1 MRPAPRPRY
10 LDLAASGELD
20 ERVRALTAL
29 LAPCR
34 VCPHACGGDR
44 LADDAAGRCGTG
56 RLARLAS
63 ACAHRGEE
71 PVLSGTRGAG
81 TLFFAGCNLRCVFCQ
96 NHEISQP
103 GRAVVAA
110 AARVGTRRGNSWPL
124 VTAAGLAGVML
135 RLQAEGVHN
144 IELVSPSHVV
154 PQAVEA
160 LALAAARGLTLPLVY
175 NSNGYE
181 GAEALRLLDGVV
193 DVYLPDLK
201 YGDDTLA
208 ARYSG
213 VTGYLAHA
221 LPALREMK
229 RQVGD
234 LVAGED
240 GVARRGLLVR
250 HLVLPSDLAA
260 TRTVLRLIAAEL
272 GPETHVSLMA
282 QYYPTHRAPRVPL
295 LSRAL
300 RPREYDRVLAWL
312 DEAGLHHGFVQELES
327 EACYRPDFEGGDHP
341 FEK

>member
-1 MRPAPRPRY
+1 MSPPPRPRY
-10 LDLAASGELD
+10 LELLASGELD
-20 ERVRALTAL
+20 ERVRALRAL
-29 LAPCR
+29 LGPCR
-34 VCPHACGGDR
+34 VCPRACGVDR
-44 LADDAAGRCGTG
+44 LADDAGGRCGSG
-56 RLARLAS
+56 RRARLAS

-71 PVLSGTRGAG
+71 PVISGTRGAG
-81 TLFFAGCNLRCVFCQ
+81 TLFFAGCNLRCVYCQ

-103 GRAVVAA
+103 GRLP
-110 AARVGTRRGNSWPL
+110 TWPL
-124 VTAAGLAGVML
+124 VEPAELADAML

-154 PQAVEA
+154 PQAIAA
-160 LALAAARGLTLPLVY
+160 LALAAARGLVLPLVY
-175 NSNGYE
+175 NSNGFE

-201 YGDDTLA
+201 YGDDALA

-234 LVAGED
+234 LAPGED

-272 GPETHVSLMA
+272 GPGTHVSVMA

-295 LSRAL
+295 LSRPL
-300 RPREYDRVLAWL
+300 RPREYERVLEWL
-312 DEAGLHHGFVQELES
+312 EAAGLEHGYAQELEAES
-327 EACYRPDFEGGDHP
+327 CYRPDFGRDGHP
-341 FEK
+341 FEG

>member
-1 MRPAPRPRY
+1 MPPDPRPRY
-10 LDLAASGELD
+10 LELAASGELD
-20 ERVRALTAL
+20 ERVRALRAL
-29 LAPCR
+29 LGPCR
-34 VCPHACGGDR
+34 VCPHACGVDR
-44 LADDAAGRCGTG
+44 LADDAGGRCGTG

-71 PVLSGTRGAG
+71 PVISGTRGAG

-96 NHEISQP
+96 NHAISQP
-103 GRAVVAA
+103 GREQPGPLAA
-110 AARVGTRRGNSWPL
+110 AES
-124 VTAAGLAGVML
+124 LADAML

-144 IELVSPSHVV
+144 LELVSPSHAV

-160 LALAAARGLTLPLVY
+160 LALAAAHGLTLPLVY

-201 YGDDTLA
+201 YGDDALA

-213 VTGYLAHA
+213 ITGYLAHA
-221 LPALREMK
+221 LPALREMQ

-234 LVAGED
+234 LVEGED

-250 HLVLPSDLAA
+250 HLVLPSDLSA
-260 TRTVLRLIAAEL
+260 TRTALRLIADEL
-272 GPETHVSLMA
+272 GPGTHVSIMA

-295 LSRAL
+295 LSRSL
-300 RPREYDRVLAWL
+300 RPREYARVLEWL
-312 DEAGLHHGFVQELES
+312 EAARLEHGYVQELEAES
-327 EACYRPDFEGGDHP
+327 CYRPDFDRDGHP
-341 FEK
+341 FEG

>member
-1 MRPAPRPRY
+1 MSPPPRPRY
-10 LDLAASGELD
+10 LALAATGALD
-20 ERVRALTAL
+20 ERVRALREL
-29 LAPCR
+29 LRPCR
-34 VCPHACGGDR
+34 VCPRACGGDR
-44 LADDAAGRCGTG
+44 LADDASGRCGTG
-56 RLARLAS
+56 RQARLAS

-71 PVLSGTRGAG
+71 PVISGTRGAG
-81 TLFFAGCNLRCVFCQ
+81 TLFFAGCNLRCLFCQ

-103 GRAVVAA
+103 GRAP
-110 AARVGTRRGNSWPL
+110 RWPL
-124 VTAAGLAGVML
+124 VDAAALADAML
-135 RLQAEGVHN
+135 ALQAAGVHN

-160 LALAAARGLTLPLVY
+160 LALAAARGLALPLVY

-181 GAEALRLLDGVV
+181 GAAALRLLDGVV
-193 DVYLPDLK
+193 DLYLPDLK

-213 VTGYLAHA
+213 VTGYLEHA

-234 LVAGED
+234 LVEDED

-260 TRTVLRLIAAEL
+260 TRTTLRLIASEL
-272 GPETHVSLMA
+272 GRGTHVSLMA

-300 RPREYDRVLAWL
+300 RPREYERVLEWL
-312 DEAGLHHGFVQELES
+312 DEAGLEHGYVQELEAES
-327 EACYRPDFEGGDHP
+327 SYRPDFEGGGHP

>member
-1 MRPAPRPRY
+1 MSPNPHPRY
-10 LDLAASGELD
+10 LELVATGELD
-20 ERVRALTAL
+20 ARARGLRALL
-29 LAPCR
+29 SPCR
-34 VCPHACGGDR
+34 VCPRACGVDR
-44 LADDAAGRCGTG
+44 LGDDAGGRCGTG

-71 PVLSGTRGAG
+71 PVISGTRGAG
-81 TLFFAGCNLRCVFCQ
+81 TLFFAGCNLCCVFCQ

-103 GRAVVAA
+103 GREQ
-110 AARVGTRRGNSWPL
+110 RWPL
-124 VTAAGLAGVML
+124 VDARILADAML

-160 LALAAARGLTLPLVY
+160 LAFAAARGLTLPLVY

-201 YGDDTLA
+201 YGDDALA

-221 LPALREMK
+221 LPALREMR
-229 RQVGD
+229 RQVGE
-234 LVAGED
+234 LVVGDD
-240 GVARRGLLVR
+240 GVATRGLLVR
-250 HLVLPSDLAA
+250 HLVLPSDLSA
-260 TRTVLRLIAAEL
+260 TRAVLRLIADEL
-272 GPETHVSLMA
+272 GPDTHVSVMA

-295 LSRAL
+295 LSRPL
-300 RPREYDRVLAWL
+300 RPREYETVLEWL
-312 DEAGLHHGFVQELES
+312 DEAGLEHGFVQELEAES
-327 EACYRPDFEGGDHP
+327 CYRPDFGGGGHP